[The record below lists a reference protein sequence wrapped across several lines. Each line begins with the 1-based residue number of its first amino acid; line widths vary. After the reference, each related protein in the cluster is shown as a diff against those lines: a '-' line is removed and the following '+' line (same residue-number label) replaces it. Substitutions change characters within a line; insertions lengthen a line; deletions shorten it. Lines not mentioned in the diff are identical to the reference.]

1 MTEKIS
7 AKVAHQ
13 SDITKSTV
21 DDPAASKAEI
31 QWVIGADDNA
41 PNFYLRRFTV
51 QKDGYS
57 PKHSH
62 PYEHEVYCLAGNG
75 KILIDDKWHD
85 FEKDYVIFVPPDV
98 IHQFKNI
105 GDSELIFLCAIP
117 ANAKK

>member
-1 MTEKIS
+1 MKEVS
-7 AKVAHQ
+7 GKVAHQ
-13 SDITKSTV
+13 SEIEKCIV

-31 QWVIGADDNA
+31 QWLISADDDA

-62 PYEHEVYCLAGNG
+62 PYEHEVYCLAGKG
-75 KILIDDKWHD
+75 KVLIGGEWHN
-85 FEKDYVIFVPPDV
+85 FEKDYVIFVPPNV
-98 IHQFKNI
+98 IHQFVNT
-105 GDSELIFLCAIP
+105 GDSELIFLCVIP